1 MLYKVIRERCYCC
14 FTVYYDRNFR
24 LKITNNIRRCVWD
37 RAWRQSLSTFFD
49 PHQLL
54 TCFRVSISTLP
65 ITMVYLCAHSNCLHH
80 GHNTKSESFASCR
93 GRVNSSGGSEKAWIN
108 MKYNMDSLSVSVPW
122 KLKVFT
128 GLRDSFYS
136 SVTIMMIGFVLE
148 NRRIRDKYDQK

>member
-1 MLYKVIRERCYCC
+1 MLYKVIRERFYRC

-24 LKITNNIRRCVWD
+24 LKITNNIRRYVWD

-54 TCFRVSISTLP
+54 TCFDKPWFISVRTLIACIMV
-65 ITMVYLCAHSNCLHH
+65 ITQ
-80 GHNTKSESFASCR
+80 KSESFASCR